1 MYERKALLKDVA
13 LVEDKALVKEEAETD
28 KAEAVV

>member
-13 LVEDKALVKEEAETD
+13 LVEEKALVKEEVGIG
-28 KAEAVV
+28 KAEVAV